1 MDRRPLSGSVCR
13 RAETGSFLRGAET
26 YAPVKLYEYRE
37 ERTELLRLGNEI
49 NHNVTDVMLVV
60 KPQT

>member
-1 MDRRPLSGSVCR
+1 
-13 RAETGSFLRGAET
+13 
-26 YAPVKLYEYRE
+26 LYEYRE